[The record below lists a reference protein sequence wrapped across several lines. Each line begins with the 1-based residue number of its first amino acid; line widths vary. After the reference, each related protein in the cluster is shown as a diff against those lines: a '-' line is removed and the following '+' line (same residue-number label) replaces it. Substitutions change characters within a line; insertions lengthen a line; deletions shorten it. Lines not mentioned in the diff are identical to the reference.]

1 MYKNYLRMAG
11 GVVWCAAAGWDL
23 CSKVTGRK
31 LSHQIG
37 RTAT

>member
-1 MYKNYLRMAG
+1 MYKYYLRMP
-11 GVVWCAAAGWDL
+11 GVVWCAAASWDL